1 MNTHNHPTRPGSIPR
16 TAKGQIFLVQVMEQG
31 LTCTHQVL
39 SRYVDSEQQQALN
52 NAAPVKRQAVLE
64 RGQKQNIQDG
74 GKGSAD
80 DQPYSKLVS
89 TVVLRTH

>member
-1 MNTHNHPTRPGSIPR
+1 M
-16 TAKGQIFLVQVMEQG
+16 VQVMEQG